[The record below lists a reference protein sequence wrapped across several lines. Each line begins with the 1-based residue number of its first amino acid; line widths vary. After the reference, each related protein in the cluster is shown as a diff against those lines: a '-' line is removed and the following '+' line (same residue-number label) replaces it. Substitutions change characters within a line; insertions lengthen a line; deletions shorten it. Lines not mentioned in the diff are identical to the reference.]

1 MDYSLLLGIHDLD
14 LGAEEVLE
22 MVEEDEEDDE
32 YDSGGSGGW
41 GQYFL
46 LRVISENGLMHFATC
61 ILCSQGLTLS
71 AISPSLSNECL
82 CRLTTFIFSSLKWGK
97 GV

>member
-32 YDSGGSGGW
+32 YDSGGSGGE
-41 GQYFL
+41 GSTLFFELFL
-46 LRVISENGLMHFATC
+46 KMG
-61 ILCSQGLTLS
+61 
-71 AISPSLSNECL
+71 
-82 CRLTTFIFSSLKWGK
+82 
-97 GV
+97 

>member
-41 GQYFL
+41 GQYIL
-46 LRVISENGLMHFATC
+46 LIVISLF
-61 ILCSQGLTLS
+61 
-71 AISPSLSNECL
+71 
-82 CRLTTFIFSSLKWGK
+82 
-97 GV
+97 

>member
-41 GQYFL
+41 GPYFL
-46 LRVISENGLMHFATC
+46 LRVIFENGLMHFAIC
-61 ILCSQGLTLS
+61 ILGSQGLTLP
-71 AISPSLSNECL
+71 AIFPSLSNKCF
-82 CRLTTFIFSSLKWGK
+82 CRLTTIIFYRWHGEK
-97 GV
+97 GF